1 MGYLISNKIRNFIQ
15 NNRCTLLGA
24 GPMSKNCIDASI
36 NLSNKFEVPIMLIA
50 SRRQIDSKEFGGGYV
65 NNWDTREYADYV
77 INKDK
82 KGKIIL
88 CRDHGGPWQNPL
100 EVNKNM
106 SLKAAM
112 ESAKLSYKND
122 IDSGFELIHI
132 DPSIDIHA
140 KPSKEEILE
149 RVFELYEFCW
159 SYALK
164 QNKDITFEIGTEEQS
179 VSTNTQEELED
190 TLIKMKSFCK
200 KNHLPEP
207 TFVVVQTGTKVIE
220 TENIGSFDTPVR
232 QPNEIPVEIQVPKVI
247 EICKKNNILLKEHNC
262 DYLSDESLKWHPRF
276 GINASNVAPEF
287 GVHESRA
294 LINLMEKEGLNELR
308 DKFLKISF
316 DSKKWEKWLK
326 KNSICNDYEKSIMA
340 MHYVFSKKEFIE
352 LKMIAKNIL
361 NEKNI
366 DLDLYLTSAVE
377 KSILRYL
384 LLFKVVK

>member
-122 IDSGFELIHI
+122 IDAGFELIHI

-149 RVFELYEFCW
+149 RVF
-159 SYALK
+159 
-164 QNKDITFEIGTEEQS
+164 
-179 VSTNTQEELED
+179 
-190 TLIKMKSFCK
+190 
-200 KNHLPEP
+200 
-207 TFVVVQTGTKVIE
+207 
-220 TENIGSFDTPVR
+220 
-232 QPNEIPVEIQVPKVI
+232 
-247 EICKKNNILLKEHNC
+247 
-262 DYLSDESLKWHPRF
+262 
-276 GINASNVAPEF
+276 
-287 GVHESRA
+287 
-294 LINLMEKEGLNELR
+294 
-308 DKFLKISF
+308 
-316 DSKKWEKWLK
+316 
-326 KNSICNDYEKSIMA
+326 
-340 MHYVFSKKEFIE
+340 
-352 LKMIAKNIL
+352 
-361 NEKNI
+361 
-366 DLDLYLTSAVE
+366 
-377 KSILRYL
+377 
-384 LLFKVVK
+384 

>member
-1 MGYLISNKIRNFIQ
+1 MGYLISNKIRKFIQ

-24 GPMSKNCIDASI
+24 GPMSRNCIDASI
-36 NLSNKFEVPIMLIA
+36 NLSNKFEVPLMLIA

-65 NNWDTREYADYV
+65 NNWDTKEYSEYI

-88 CRDHGGPWQNPL
+88 CRDHGGPWQNPK
-100 EVNKNM
+100 EVKENM

-112 ESAKLSYKND
+112 ESAKTSYKND

-164 QNKDITFEIGTEEQS
+164 QNREITFEIGTEEQS
-179 VSTNTQEELED
+179 ISTNTQEELED
-190 TLIKMKSFCK
+190 TLSKMKSFCK
-200 KNHLPEP
+200 KNHLPDP

-276 GINASNVAPEF
+276 GIHASNVAPEF

-294 LINLMEKEGLNELR
+294 LINLMEKEGLNKLR
-308 DKFLKISF
+308 DKFLNIAF
-316 DSKKWEKWLK
+316 DSQKWKKWLK
-326 KNSICNDYEKSIMA
+326 TNSTSNDYEKSIMA
-340 MHYVFSKKEFIE
+340 MHYVFSNKEFIE
-352 LKMIAKNIL
+352 LKEIGKNKL